1 MLFHSTYK
9 PKAGSTH
16 EDQKKMAALWS
27 KFTPPEG
34 IEIKSHYSSVE
45 GGGFV
50 IFEAATAEAIYEVN
64 SIWSGVYID
73 YDIVPIIE
81 VEKAVE
87 LGDKAIAMRESV

>member
-9 PKAGSTH
+9 PRACSTH
-16 EDQKKMAALWS
+16 EDQKKILAIWS

-34 IEIKSHYSSVE
+34 FEIKAHYTSPE

-64 SIWSGVYID
+64 SLWSSVYLD

-81 VEKAVE
+81 VEKGVE
-87 LGDKAIAMRESV
+87 LMNKAVAIREAA